1 MQAYTNTAFLDK
13 RAKIARYTSFVGL
26 GALVGGVLTVA
37 NTIWLSYALLVVGLI
52 AATVAA
58 YLTNVYL
65 REPRADKVLSRVLDG
80 LDKRYA
86 LYNYY
91 LPSPHVVVS
100 HRGLTVLQAQPQR
113 GEIAWEGGRWK
124 HRVGWRRLKQFFG
137 EPGLGR
143 PDMDLQHEMAKTRGW
158 LAKHYPG
165 AEVPVTGAVVFVH
178 PEANLSITDPGVPV
192 MGAESLPDFF
202 RRGLRDTAILST
214 AAQTELRKV
223 VDGLVQTADQ
233 G

>member
-91 LPSPHVVVS
+91 LPVHHVVAS
-100 HRGLTVLQAQPQR
+100 HRGLTVLQTQAQR
-113 GEIAWEGGRWK
+113 GEIRVEGKRWK
-124 HRVGWRRLKQFFG
+124 HSVGWRRVLQFFG

-143 PDMDLQHEMAKTRGW
+143 PDMDLQHDMARVRAW
-158 LAKHYPG
+158 LEKHYPG
-165 AEVPVTGAVVFVH
+165 EEVPVTGAVVFIH
-178 PEANLSITDPGVPV
+178 PEAQLTITDPQAPV
-192 MGAESLPDFF
+192 MRADVLADYF
-202 RRGLRDTAILST
+202 RRSMRDTAILST
-214 AAQTELRKV
+214 AAQKELRRALDAV
-223 VDGLVQTADQ
+223 VQPDDQ
-233 G
+233 D

>member
-1 MQAYTNTAFLDK
+1 MQAYTNTTFLDK
-13 RAKIARYTSFVGL
+13 RAKIARYTSFAGL

-37 NTIWLSYALLVVGLI
+37 STIWLSYALLVVGLI
-52 AATVAA
+52 TATIAA

-65 REPRADKVLSRVLDG
+65 REPRADKVLARVLDG

-86 LYNYY
+86 LFSYY

-100 HRGLTVLQAQPQR
+100 HRGLTVIQAQSQR
-113 GEIAWEGGRWK
+113 GDIAVEGGRWK
-124 HRVGWRRLKQFFG
+124 HRVGWRRVMQFFG

-143 PDMDLQHEMAKTRGW
+143 PDMDLQHEMAKMRQW
-158 LAKHYPG
+158 LAKHYPA
-165 AEVPVTGAVVFVH
+165 AEMPVTGAVVFVH
-178 PEANLSITDPGVPV
+178 PEAKLSITDPTVPV
-192 MGAESLPDFF
+192 MRAEDLPEFF

-214 AAQTELRKV
+214 AEQTDLRKV

>member
-1 MQAYTNTAFLDK
+1 M
-13 RAKIARYTSFVGL
+13 
-26 GALVGGVLTVA
+26 

-52 AATVAA
+52 AATPPPDERP
-58 YLTNVYL
+58 L
-65 REPRADKVLSRVLDG
+65 REPRADKCSPRPDG

-192 MGAESLPDFF
+192 MGGILLDFS
-202 RRGLRDTAILST
+202 G
-214 AAQTELRKV
+214 AARATPPSSPPPPRPSF
-223 VDGLVQTADQ
+223 A
-233 G
+233 